1 MEETEKQLLLSRSE
15 PNAHGVQHFL
25 PSSDSLSTP
34 AVVLSTMVAICGT
47 LAVGCATGYSSPAR
61 TGIMEE
67 LGLSV
72 AAYSIFGS
80 VVTVGGMLG
89 SLITGTV
96 SDLIGRRYTMWVSD
110 FFFIIGWLA
119 IAFSQGAW
127 LLDLGRLLVGIGI
140 GITLFVVPVYIVEIT
155 PKNIRGGF
163 TSAYQFMA
171 SCGLSLI
178 YFIGT
183 VVSWRT
189 LALIGALPCALQT
202 IGIFFIPESPRWLAK
217 VGQEKE
223 LEVTL
228 QHLRGKT
235 ADISQEAAEII
246 SYTKTFQGHSQTR
259 FLELFQWRYAH
270 TLIVS
275 RTSKISVWYLMDDK
289 SRHYLSKILWISTWF
304 RLVLGCFYFNSLE
317 ASMQLHIMPPPFLKK
332 LLMTDFSSNVGLIS
346 MAIVQI
352 PATAVSV
359 LLTDKCGRRPLL
371 MVSASGMC
379 LSCFVIG
386 MAFCLQDPRKEIG
399 ISPILVYISV
409 LEHFSYSVDFAA
421 QLFCSLQRWCQRPR
435 GECWKNYKLQLL
447 TFLQ

>member
-270 TLIVS
+270 TLIVGVGMLLFQQFGGINAIAYYA
-275 RTSKISVWYLMDDK
+275 TSIFEK
-289 SRHYLSKILWISTWF
+289 
-304 RLVLGCFYFNSLE
+304 
-317 ASMQLHIMPPPFLKK
+317 A
-332 LLMTDFSSNVGLIS
+332 DFSSNVGLIS